1 MALDK
6 NPSAQDDEVSGL
18 IDKLYSELMTLRF
31 EYINLHRKGKKDL
44 DDLLSKITNLNE
56 DFESLIKAH
65 TLYLRF
71 KKATGHGKPTHSAE
85 MLKKIQEIE
94 SNVGQIISA
103 IPKVNE

>member
-44 DDLLSKITNLNE
+44 DDLLDKITNLNE

-65 TLYLRF
+65 TLYIKF
-71 KKATGHGKPTHSAE
+71 KKATGHGKATHSEE